1 MMGDMVDKILDW
13 ARRHYTLMRH
23 HMTIRLVGQLIVL
36 AWVFAVSLMILL
48 SDDAHRLSY
57 FLAAMGV
64 FLACALGVMVLRR
77 H

>member
-1 MMGDMVDKILDW
+1 
-13 ARRHYTLMRH
+13 
-23 HMTIRLVGQLIVL
+23 MTIRLVGQLIVL